1 MMNFKMK
8 DLHIISK
15 RKIWYSISVLIIL
28 AGLVSFFIQGFN
40 FGIDF
45 TGGSYLQLTFYEEGT
60 ADSATDA
67 DADTAAVDEKDA
79 ADDET
84 ATTEDDTA
92 TTEKDTASAD
102 VKGIKVSMED
112 LRGVVNDYVSHTPSI
127 QYDQTNNAY
136 IIRTDITEKED
147 VDTMLDAISA
157 QIGPFVIDR
166 NEVIGP
172 TIGQELTQKAIL
184 ALAIASVLML
194 IYITVRFQF
203 YFGIASIITLIH
215 DALIVL
221 AVFSIFQLEISSS
234 FVAAILTVIGYSIN
248 ATIIVFDRV
257 RENRPNYKKED
268 LDMLMDHSI
277 SQTFARCVNTTLT
290 VLMTLFALLI
300 FGGDTT
306 KIFVLAMI
314 VGTLA
319 GLYSSIC
326 LSGSLYHDL
335 FLHLG
340 GRKNKA
346 KGNGKKQKKE
356 QTA

>member
-1 MMNFKMK
+1 MKFKMN
-8 DLHIISK
+8 DLRIISK
-15 RKIWYSISVLIIL
+15 RKIWYACSLVIIL

-45 TGGSYLQLTFYEEGT
+45 TGGSYLQLTFYEAG
-60 ADSATDA
+60 AVTDGENGA
-67 DADTAAVDEKDA
+67 ADTETAT

-84 ATTEDDTA
+84 QAATDNVEGT
-92 TTEKDTASAD
+92 K
-102 VKGIKVSMED
+102 ISMED
-112 LRGVVNDYVSHTPSI
+112 LRSVVNDYVSHTPTI
-127 QYDQTNNAY
+127 QYDQTNQAY
-136 IIRTDITEKED
+136 IIRTDINEKED
-147 VDTMLDAISA
+147 VDALLKAIKTE
-157 QIGPFVIDR
+157 IGPFAVDR

-172 TIGQELTQKAIL
+172 TIGRELTQKAIM

-194 IYITVRFQF
+194 IYITIRFQV
-203 YFGIASIITLIH
+203 YYGIASIITLVH

-257 RENRPNYKKED
+257 RENRPNYKQDD
-268 LDMLMDHSI
+268 LEQLLDHSI
-277 SQTFARCVNTTLT
+277 SQTVVRCVNTTLT

-314 VGTLA
+314 IGTIA
-319 GLYSSIC
+319 GLYSSVC

-335 FLHLG
+335 FSHFG
-340 GRKNKA
+340 GKKNKA
-346 KGNGKKQKKE
+346 NESGKKQKKE